1 MLMKSDSAT
10 LLLNQFGTEPN
21 KSHREIAFEGLR
33 AMKFKDIYEAGERLV
48 AVLPLET
55 PDLILAVVPNGVPVA
70 GAVSIAKSVP
80 VRGIEFDR
88 ESGAI
93 ELKLDRVDQAAEIWV
108 VDDGVESGRAATAIG
123 QHLKSLGFTNVSL
136 VVPVCAK
143 DAIAQLQFVYR
154 RVIAAYS
161 PLMTRSLSWHY
172 EQMPA
177 VDKSTAVQMLA
188 EMA

>member
-10 LLLNQFGTEPN
+10 LRLNQFGTEPN
-21 KSHREIAFEGLR
+21 KPHRELAFEGFG
-33 AMKFKDIYEAGERLV
+33 AMKFKDVYEAGEQLV

-70 GAVSIAKSVP
+70 GAVSKAKSVP

-93 ELKLDRVDQAAEIWV
+93 ELKLDRVDQTAEIWV

-123 QHLKSLGFTNVSL
+123 NRVVYAEMLGQGLGALERGKGPWTAEVEGL
-136 VVPVCAK
+136 AEE
-143 DAIAQLQFVYR
+143 
-154 RVIAAYS
+154 IAA
-161 PLMTRSLSWHY
+161 TLS
-172 EQMPA
+172 EA
-177 VDKSTAVQMLA
+177 
-188 EMA
+188 